1 MMPGPQGAPLTV
13 RLGARL
19 GPEIVASILVV
30 AVVLVAATV
39 ALTGTRGS
47 TAESPPQSQLAVV
60 PIESASPTAS
70 QSASPSALPSP
81 SPAPS
86 ASPTPVAVASPSR
99 TPVPTPRPTATDPP
113 VASTPTPPATSTPSQ
128 AAAARAVLEFVDQ
141 LLDQRADLI
150 AEIEKPGTD
159 SRAIADLLRDMN
171 TSIVRQDAPLADL
184 ASDPATA
191 DLASRIRAVNT
202 VVADTIRRIQ
212 HTSPSNAKT
221 YRNGA
226 IEVIEKLEPLPAL
239 RAELAAIAG

>member
-1 MMPGPQGAPLTV
+1 MMPIPQGAPLTV

-30 AVVLVAATV
+30 VVVLLAATV

-47 TAESPPQSQLAVV
+47 TAENPPASQLAVV
-60 PIESASPTAS
+60 PIESASPS
-70 QSASPSALPSP
+70 PSGSPSPSA
-81 SPAPS
+81 APS
-86 ASPTPVAVASPSR
+86 ASPTPVALASPSR

-113 VASTPTPPATSTPSQ
+113 VASTPTPPATSTPAQ
-128 AAAARAVLEFVDQ
+128 AAAAQAVLEFVDE
-141 LLDQRADLI
+141 LLEQRADLI

-159 SRAIADLLRDMN
+159 SRAIADLLRDIN

-202 VVADTIRRIQ
+202 AVADTIRRIQ
-212 HTSPSNAKT
+212 HTSPRNAKT
-221 YRNGA
+221 YRDGA
-226 IEVIEKLEPLPAL
+226 VEVIEKLEPLPAL